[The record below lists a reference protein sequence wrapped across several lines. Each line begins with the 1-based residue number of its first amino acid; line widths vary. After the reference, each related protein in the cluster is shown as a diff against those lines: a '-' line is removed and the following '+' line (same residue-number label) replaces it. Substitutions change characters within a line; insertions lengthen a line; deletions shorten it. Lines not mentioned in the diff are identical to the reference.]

1 MLATQMKQRVT
12 FRHILFATDF
22 SAAANSA
29 LPYAAGLARSF
40 GAKLYAL
47 HVKEPANYALPPE
60 LWQSAQLADD
70 REIQRLRDAV
80 SRDFPDITPEILE
93 GEGSVWHA
101 LASAIETLR
110 IDLIVVG
117 TRGRT
122 GVEKVL
128 LGSQAEEVLRRAPC
142 PVLTVGPHAQPEDGT
157 RSKIASILYA
167 TDFGFAS
174 LAAAPI
180 AISLAE
186 EYQSKL
192 TLMHVIEN
200 RDEHQTA
207 APEEFGEL
215 SEHHLRALLPR
226 EANFWCAP
234 HFVVEH
240 GVPADKILEV
250 ARRTNADLIVLGV
263 HKPEGLPGASTH
275 LPIATVHHIVAH
287 AQCPVLTMRG

>member
-1 MLATQMKQRVT
+1 M
-12 FRHILFATDF
+12 
-22 SAAANSA
+22 
-29 LPYAAGLARSF
+29 
-40 GAKLYAL
+40 
-47 HVKEPANYALPPE
+47 
-60 LWQSAQLADD
+60 
-70 REIQRLRDAV
+70 
-80 SRDFPDITPEILE
+80 
-93 GEGSVWHA
+93 
-101 LASAIETLR
+101 ASAIETLR

-157 RSKIASILYA
+157 RGKIASILYA